1 MKLKY
6 SIDKVHPIRDLTPHE
21 KVFLQG
27 LAEYKLFLDKSL
39 FFQIDDLQKHT
50 ELVLSGEKETAY
62 RYEFPDPDELKKEI
76 EELEKMI
83 KELEDMLNTGKL
95 PQEYW
100 VLLEEYRKRLKKL
113 KEALDKMKKGSSST
127 KIFKVSLLGKYEHKN
142 GDNSRVTLYVNNIE
156 ACAKNSYDTMLLMG
170 QVLLHEYFHS
180 FYYHVGVGSKE
191 RIKCVEEP
199 MAEFGSLVFLDSVA
213 SSESPVAIYADHSL
227 KYALGFVKKKQ
238 KCEGITAAYGFGA
251 YIFDKHKE
259 DFPYLI
265 AEYAN
270 VSRLLDKSDEKVLE
284 YKYLVYPCYPFK
296 LEEIAYE
303 KLLTLLE
310 GKPSK
315 GKVSSVSKVLPSL
328 PTTVVSARKAV
339 SEKKF
344 NRFVLGVFKY
354 LERMGLIGAL
364 CPYITS
370 LSKKTALKAL
380 AHTGYFQLRKVF
392 LDYSFI
398 PPKPELWWPDVF
410 VIYGKKYRLSNNNWS
425 EGSTHNHFDDFA
437 KMIKFVYG
445 DWFDIKNEDDGFV
458 LIDYLP

>member
-1 MKLKY
+1 MIKY
-6 SIDKVHPIRDLTPHE
+6 SIDKVHPTRDLTPHE
-21 KVFLQG
+21 VVFLQG

-50 ELVLSGEKETAY
+50 ELVLSGETETAY
-62 RYEFPDPDELKKEI
+62 RYEFPDPDELNKEI

-83 KELEDMLNTGKL
+83 KKLEDMLKTEKL
-95 PQEYW
+95 SQEYW
-100 VLLEEYRKRLKKL
+100 ALLEEYRERLKKL
-113 KEALDKMKKGSSST
+113 KKTVDKKEKGFSST
-127 KIFKVSLLGKYEHKN
+127 KIIKVSLLGKYEHKN

-156 ACAKNSYDTMLLMG
+156 AYAKNSYDTMLLMG

-213 SSESPVAIYADHSL
+213 SSESPVSIYADHAL
-227 KYALGFVKKKQ
+227 KYALDFVKKKQ

-265 AEYAN
+265 AGYAN

-303 KLLTLLE
+303 KLLPLL
-310 GKPSK
+310 G
-315 GKVSSVSKVLPSL
+315 GM
-328 PTTVVSARKAV
+328 PTTVVSARKEV
-339 SEKKF
+339 GKSILCEFIKE
-344 NRFVLGVFKY
+344 VFIY
-354 LERMGLIGAL
+354 LEDKR
-364 CPYITS
+364 
-370 LSKKTALKAL
+370 
-380 AHTGYFQLRKVF
+380 
-392 LDYSFI
+392 
-398 PPKPELWWPDVF
+398 E
-410 VIYGKKYRLSNNNWS
+410 
-425 EGSTHNHFDDFA
+425 
-437 KMIKFVYG
+437 
-445 DWFDIKNEDDGFV
+445 
-458 LIDYLP
+458 IDYLASYIDPKTAIGPKITLSSDIKGGMFKLPNIFYLIDCLATDPDFKPDRWFTDHEFVIKKKKYYLSSEWNGPETGSLRYSQFNYMIESVYHGSYKLTYVMTKL